1 MPMPVHM
8 PTQEPDRAAYDREL
22 VRRGGLHAFIQLAWP
37 LVESGEFL
45 DNWHVGA
52 MCEFLE
58 ACQRRE
64 IRKGLIS
71 VPPGHMKSL
80 TISVFYPAW
89 VWTLDAS
96 ERFMCASYDPSL
108 SERDAKRHRDIVSS
122 DWYLMRRGTLTS
134 PQDHPRV
141 VTVTIRQ
148 GGMRLTSGVNDC

>member
-64 IRKGLIS
+64 IPEGLVS
-71 VPPGHMKSL
+71 VPPLHIKFRS
-80 TISVFYPAW
+80 IRAFYPALA
-89 VWTLDAS
+89 VTLAS
-96 ERFMCASYDPSL
+96 NQPLPLGSC
-108 SERDAKRHRDIVSS
+108 
-122 DWYLMRRGTLTS
+122 
-134 PQDHPRV
+134 HPLATQTRC
-141 VTVTIRQ
+141 
-148 GGMRLTSGVNDC
+148 NPHP